1 MPIKRN
7 KKLVS
12 DRQLQEF
19 FDLFESMTEV
29 VEGGISFPTIRAF
42 NSFEELL
49 PDAFIVKPDIRRP
62 AAIRIFRQALYKC
75 RREGPLSAEALIGQA
90 EEIYRQN
97 RAVHFKDF
105 TLWTKIALHGMS
117 PSQIIKFKWGDV
129 SIRLC
134 GQLPKWL
141 RLEPFANS
149 GIGHVTPETSDRSA
163 YVILSCRE
171 RKEDDAVDRMLDALN
186 LLMALMNIYQ
196 TRGSWTI
203 VSGSNWTAGQLRMG
217 PFQFVFQD
225 RRFLGEDRI
234 WYVPNFNEEAWHAQ
248 HPSLE
253 KYLKIVPFTR
263 KALSALSGHPLKD
276 VLVPALQI
284 SQDAFEANEGNHR
297 LLRFW
302 TALEKI
308 YVEEGNRERSNQKVI
323 DRATF
328 SDTNYHLTRW
338 QLGHISRLRNEHVH
352 ARGHGDAFMEQSQV
366 LRDLFTRHILHWI
379 FHGRTFDRHEDLLAY
394 VDLPQTDEAL
404 KRERKLVDRRL
415 ALNRK
420 KQRQGA

>member
-1 MPIKRN
+1 M
-7 KKLVS
+7 
-12 DRQLQEF
+12 
-19 FDLFESMTEV
+19 
-29 VEGGISFPTIRAF
+29 
-42 NSFEELL
+42 
-49 PDAFIVKPDIRRP
+49 
-62 AAIRIFRQALYKC
+62 
-75 RREGPLSAEALIGQA
+75 
-90 EEIYRQN
+90 
-97 RAVHFKDF
+97 
-105 TLWTKIALHGMS
+105 
-117 PSQIIKFKWGDV
+117 KFKWGDV

-141 RLEPFANS
+141 RLAPFYNS
-149 GIGHVTPETSDRSA
+149 SIGAVVPDTPTRSG
-163 YVILSCRE
+163 YIILSCHE

-203 VSGSNWTAGQLRMG
+203 KSGNNWTAGQLRMG

-225 RRFLGEDRI
+225 RKFLGENRI
-234 WYVPNFNEEAWHAQ
+234 WYDPNYDEAAWNAQ

-253 KYLKIVPFTR
+253 KYLQIVPFTR
-263 KALSALSGHPLKD
+263 KALSALNSHPLKH

-284 SQDAFEANEGNHR
+284 SQDAFEASEGNHR

-308 YVEEGNRERSNQKVI
+308 YVEDGARDRSNQKVI

-328 SDTNYHLTRW
+328 SDTDYHLTRW
-338 QLGHISRLRNEHVH
+338 RLGHISRLRNEHVH

-379 FHGRTFDRHEDLLAY
+379 FHGRTFDSHEELLAY
-394 VDLPQTDEAL
+394 VDLPRADEAL
-404 KRERKLVDRRL
+404 KRARKLVDRRL
-415 ALNRK
+415 ALNRNK
-420 KQRQGA
+420 

>member
-7 KKLVS
+7 LKLVS
-12 DRQLQEF
+12 NEQLQEF
-19 FDLFESMTEV
+19 FDLFESMTTV
-29 VEGGISFPTIRAF
+29 VEGGISFPSFRAF
-42 NSFEELL
+42 DNFEEIL
-49 PDAFIVKPDIRRP
+49 PDAFTVKPGLRRS
-62 AAIRIFRQALYKC
+62 AAIRIFRKALYDC
-75 RREGPLSAEALIGQA
+75 RREGPLTADALIARA

-97 RAVHFKDF
+97 RDVRLKEF
-105 TLWTKIALHGMS
+105 TLWTKIRIHGIDQT
-117 PSQIIKFKWGDV
+117 QILKFKWGDV

-134 GQLPKWL
+134 GQMPKWL
-141 RLEPFANS
+141 RLAPFHNS
-149 GIGHVTPETSDRSA
+149 NIGAVVPDTPTRSG
-163 YVILSCRE
+163 YIILSCRE

-203 VSGSNWTAGQLRMG
+203 MSGNTWTAGQLRMG

-225 RRFLGEDRI
+225 RKFLGENRI
-234 WYVPNFNEEAWHAQ
+234 WYDPNYDEAAWNAP
-248 HPSLE
+248 HPGMD
-253 KYLKIVPFTR
+253 KYLQIVPFTR
-263 KALSALSGHPLKD
+263 KALSALNSHPLKH

-284 SQDAFEANEGNHR
+284 SQDAFEASEGNHR

-308 YVEEGNRERSNQKVI
+308 YVEDGARDRSNQKVI

-328 SDTNYHLTRW
+328 SDADHHLTRW

-379 FHGRTFDRHEDLLAY
+379 FHGRTFDSHEELLAY
-394 VDLPQTDEAL
+394 VDLPRTDKAL
-404 KRERKLVDRRL
+404 KRARKLVDRRL
-415 ALNRK
+415 ALNRNK
-420 KQRQGA
+420 